1 MTVKPPSHPQ
11 PPPPLQKKRERK
23 IETSAELS
31 KLLYGA
37 PVFLQNI
44 LLTVFFMKEENKEKK
59 NEDLFCLS
67 LLGEKKVLSAFK
79 IIIWVLKNGGK
90 WRKGKYM

>member
-1 MTVKPPSHPQ
+1 MKKDIEVNDCETPIPPTTTTTTP
-11 PPPPLQKKRERK
+11 KKRERK

-31 KLLYGA
+31 KLLSGA

-59 NEDLFCLS
+59 RKIFLFVLIG
-67 LLGEKKVLSAFK
+67 GENSIKC
-79 IIIWVLKNGGK
+79 I
-90 WRKGKYM
+90 